1 MGARGRAG
9 SSVSHKKVL
18 AELRANSKLFSRA
31 RAERALRNG
40 ADPNEERFTAHK
52 NKHVKAI
59 AARLIAKL
67 QPTDDVC
74 EVVHSE
80 EVVEPQE

>member
-1 MGARGRAG
+1 MGSRGRSG
-9 SSVSHKKVL
+9 SSVSAKKL
-18 AELRANSKLFSRA
+18 QSELRANSKLFSRQM
-31 RAERALRNG
+31 AERALREG